1 MNNNNQQTNNNQK
14 TEEVYKYIKSCV
26 LITEKIEQLNEEIK
40 KLKEKKEQL
49 EKIIIPNLV
58 RMNLNKKAIQY
69 KDRKIYV
76 KNENVYPNLSY
87 KYLNEKLNKF
97 FKGGKKEL
105 VAEICQ
111 FLKDERDIKKQ
122 IVLNI

>member
-1 MNNNNQQTNNNQK
+1 MNNTQNN
-14 TEEVYKYIKSCV
+14 EEVYKYIKSCV
-26 LITEKIEQLNEEIK
+26 LITEKIEELNEEIK

-58 RMNLNKKAIQY
+58 RMNLKKKAIQY

-76 KNENVYPNLSY
+76 KNENVYTNLSY

-122 IVLNI
+122 TVLNI